1 MANVE
6 LGGWFRQQHR
16 FVIVY
21 DSLQSGALATAIRR
35 DVERRTELPAMREAC
50 FRSVR
55 D

>member
-6 LGGWFRQQHR
+6 LGGRFRQQHR
-16 FVIVY
+16 FVIVC
-21 DSLQSGALATAIRR
+21 DSLQSGALTTAIRR
-35 DVERRTELPAMREAC
+35 DMERHTELPAMGEAC